1 LADQQARGP
10 ERGGVA
16 LAPQQADLPAPTRDL
31 GEIAQ
36 ERPAAADLPAIEAR
50 SPPAL
55 HLDVEGLLA
64 HARRIAQH
72 VHQQVVV
79 ADLAEEPVVAARL
92 LVALDRPLA
101 ELPRGESAGG
111 DDREVAHP
119 WPQPARHVG
128 RD

>member
-1 LADQQARGP
+1 
-10 ERGGVA
+10 
-16 LAPQQADLPAPTRDL
+16 
-31 GEIAQ
+31 
-36 ERPAAADLPAIEAR
+36 AAADLPAIEAS
-50 SPPAL
+50 SPHAL

-72 VHQQVVV
+72 VHQRGLWGG
-79 ADLAEEPVVAARL
+79 LAEGPVVPARL

-128 RD
+128 RDRGPEREAREAKGRLARRGLEE